1 MPTSRLALL
10 LPALVLATACG
21 SGRLVPSSGEPTPSS
36 SAPPEAAPA
45 PEPTTTA
52 AAPPAAAP
60 QPDTAQPPA
69 AAPAPAP
76 APAETIAPA
85 PPPTAYSPYGAQ
97 PAAPT
102 QAGIPVQIRRIG
114 QYSQS
119 GLGAAERLVIRD
131 DTTYARLWARLAVG
145 GPRPPVDF
153 SRDAVVVVAGGQR
166 STGGYSIAV
175 DQALRTG
182 SELSL
187 NVVETT
193 PAPGCIMTQALT
205 QPVDIVV
212 VAAADVRSWG
222 FSERMVAQN
231 CG

>member
-1 MPTSRLALL
+1 MPTSRLVLL
-10 LPALVLATACG
+10 LPALLLATACG

-36 SAPPEAAPA
+36 APAPEPSPEPA

-52 AAPPAAAP
+52 AAPPAQAP
-60 QPDTAQPPA
+60 PPDYSPPPAPTPAETTATPPA
-69 AAPAPAP
+69 A
-76 APAETIAPA
+76 
-85 PPPTAYSPYGAQ
+85 TAYAPYGAQ
-97 PAAPT
+97 PSAPAQT
-102 QAGIPVQIRRIG
+102 PVQIRRIG

-222 FSERMVAQN
+222 FSEQMVAQN
-231 CG
+231 CS

>member
-1 MPTSRLALL
+1 MRTPVALL
-10 LPALVLATACG
+10 LLPTLLIGCG
-21 SGRLVPSSGEPTPSS
+21 SGRLVPASGEPTPSS
-36 SAPPEAAPA
+36 APAPEPA

-52 AAPPAAAP
+52 AAPPAQAP
-60 QPDTAQPPA
+60 PPDYTPPPT

-76 APAETIAPA
+76 APTPAETTAA
-85 PPPTAYSPYGAQ
+85 PPAATAYAPYGAQ
-97 PAAPT
+97 PAAPA
-102 QAGIPVQIRRIG
+102 QIPVQIRRIG

-153 SRDAVVVVAGGQR
+153 SRDALVVVAGGQR

-193 PAPGCIMTQALT
+193 PAPGCVMTQALT